1 MGVLNNSMWNVASAS
16 SNFYE
21 YQIEN
26 SLRLNGTD
34 QALEK
39 TFSDSIIFGGPHTYI
54 TLFCNFF
61 IVNIF
66 FKASNKLP
74 LIPFVPLSVE
84 I

>member
-39 TFSDSIIFGGPHTYI
+39 TFSGA
-54 TLFCNFF
+54 
-61 IVNIF
+61 
-66 FKASNKLP
+66 ASNDDAAAVS
-74 LIPFVPLSVE
+74 FG
-84 I
+84 